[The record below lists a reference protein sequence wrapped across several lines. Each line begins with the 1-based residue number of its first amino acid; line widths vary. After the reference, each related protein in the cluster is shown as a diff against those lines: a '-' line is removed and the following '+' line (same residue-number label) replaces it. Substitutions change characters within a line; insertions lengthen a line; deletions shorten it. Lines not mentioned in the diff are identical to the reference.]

1 MALTALIFI
10 LKIFILR
17 LEFYSGGAVGFMPT
31 MARTRVGRYY
41 RTTIPREVRKL
52 LELREN
58 DEVEWVFENGE
69 VGEGGE

>member
-1 MALTALIFI
+1 V
-10 LKIFILR
+10 
-17 LEFYSGGAVGFMPT
+17 GAVVFMPV

-69 VGEGGE
+69 VCVRKARGEGGEQSR